1 MSNQTQ
7 SCQSTAEFVT
17 PKASGYLQ
25 QLCKH
30 FGHKIPAT
38 FDETS
43 GHLTF
48 GCGECHLTAEAGK
61 LRMTLNSADAAQ
73 LAQLQDIILRHLQR
87 FAFRE
92 APVIAWQDA

>member
-1 MSNQTQ
+1 MSDQTH

-30 FGHKIPAT
+30 FGHKIPAV
-38 FDETS
+38 FDESS
-43 GHLTF
+43 GKLTF
-48 GCGECHLTAEAGK
+48 GCGECRLHADETA
-61 LRMTLNSADAAQ
+61 LRMGLSSPDAEQ
-73 LAQLQDIILRHLQR
+73 LAQLQDIIARHLQR

-92 APVIAWQDA
+92 DPAIEWRQA

>member
-1 MSNQTQ
+1 MSDQTY

-30 FGHKIPAT
+30 FGHKIPAI
-38 FDETS
+38 FDASS
-43 GHLTF
+43 GKLTF
-48 GCGECHLTAEAGK
+48 GCGECRLTADEDR
-61 LRMTLNSADAAQ
+61 LRMGLSSPDAEQ
-73 LAQLQDIILRHLQR
+73 LAQLQDIIARHLQR

-92 APVIAWQDA
+92 DPVIEWRQA